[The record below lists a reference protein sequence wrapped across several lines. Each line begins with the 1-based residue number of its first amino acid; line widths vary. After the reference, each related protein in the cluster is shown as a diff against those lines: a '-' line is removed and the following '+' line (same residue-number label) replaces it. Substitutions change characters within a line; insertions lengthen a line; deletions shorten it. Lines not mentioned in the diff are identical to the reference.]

1 MRGHEEIDRFYFHK
15 SLLWFFSPFK
25 KKINKKFPPGY
36 GIGYIYI
43 CIYMNA
49 YISLEY
55 EDISFSLGIFFL
67 SDIHIM
73 YILLA
78 ISFLLQTFQ
87 KCVLMVSFLLQID
100 VNL

>member
-1 MRGHEEIDRFYFHK
+1 
-15 SLLWFFSPFK
+15 
-25 KKINKKFPPGY
+25 
-36 GIGYIYI
+36 
-43 CIYMNA
+43 MNA

-55 EDISFSLGIFFL
+55 EDISFSLGIFSL

-78 ISFLLQTFQ
+78 IPFLLQTFQ